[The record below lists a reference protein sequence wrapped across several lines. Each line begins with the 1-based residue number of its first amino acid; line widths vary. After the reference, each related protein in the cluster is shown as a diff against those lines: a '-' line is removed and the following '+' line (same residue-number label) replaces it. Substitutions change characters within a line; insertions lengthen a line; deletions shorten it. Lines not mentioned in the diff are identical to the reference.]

1 MVKFLAIQVKL
12 GRITVEQIPEKY
24 RDLVKKELGLP
35 VAKVS
40 GTEYVPPM
48 KLIKGRKYFQN
59 GITYKCTVS
68 SGIEVN
74 NDLASLVGIYV
85 EIVNS

>member
-12 GRITVEQIPEKY
+12 GRITIEQIPEKY